1 MTNNQENKRGMYSTV
16 LTLLKANTGKT
27 GSVPA
32 FAAAAASFETTLAQI
47 NAKEKERNERT
58 TGKMETRDI
67 AEAEL
72 IDALMPVAGALAAYA
87 SETNNAE
94 LKEKAAVKISV
105 LERMRDLDLLD
116 KAKAIAGYA
125 QDQNTNLV
133 QFGATAD
140 VLTALDQKCSAFE
153 TAVAELGK
161 GKVERTGARTALNDL
176 FDAADDTL
184 KNKLDNMMKV
194 VRRNEPQLGIAYD
207 AARVIKD
214 MGAGHALKQPVPTP
228 APAAARVAVP
238 A

>member
-16 LTLLKANTGKT
+16 LTLLKANAGKT
-27 GSVPA
+27 SSVPA

-87 SETNNAE
+87 SETSNTE
-94 LKEKAAVKISV
+94 LKEKATVKISV

-116 KAKAIAGYA
+116 KAKAISGYA
-125 QDQNTNLV
+125 QEQGDKLV
-133 QFGATAD
+133 PYGVTAD
-140 VLTALDQKCSAFE
+140 VLAALDQKCSAFDA
-153 TAVAELGK
+153 AVSELSK
-161 GKVERTGARTALNDL
+161 GKVERTGARSMLNDL
-176 FDAADDTL
+176 FDEADDTL

-194 VRRNEPQLGIAYD
+194 IRRNEPQLGIAYD

-214 MGAGHALKQPVPTP
+214 LGAGHAVKQPVP
-228 APAAARVAVP
+228 APASARVAVP